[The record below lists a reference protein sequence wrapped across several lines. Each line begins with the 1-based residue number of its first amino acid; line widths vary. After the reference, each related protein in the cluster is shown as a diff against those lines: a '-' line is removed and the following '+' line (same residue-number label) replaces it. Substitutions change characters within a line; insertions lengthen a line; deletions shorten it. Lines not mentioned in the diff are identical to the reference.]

1 LKEEREFF
9 SSMQTRKK
17 LGEII
22 ERSNREDT
30 YEAKAQKFLELLRQS
45 KE

>member
-1 LKEEREFF
+1 
-9 SSMQTRKK
+9 MQTRRK

-22 ERSNREDT
+22 DLANKEIT

>member
-1 LKEEREFF
+1 
-9 SSMQTRKK
+9 MQTQKK

-22 ERSNREDT
+22 ETANKETT